1 MKTIAALSL
10 CLASASAFAPT
21 TTRNSAVRSV
31 APLNAAVDDA
41 FGISIETGNK
51 CPPLGKLIL
60 QDAGPEGVK
69 WFQNA
74 ELKHGRVAMV
84 ATIGFWVQK
93 LGVHFPLYLG
103 PSGSNGFHPESADN
117 WLLSSTTGTTFADI
131 AQAAPLDAINMV
143 PAQGWFQIF
152 LVAGWFEC
160 IAYDRQWAQEG
171 SGEMIPGDYG
181 YDPLGFTKKEGGIA
195 GKDFESLRMKEIK
208 NGRVAMMTIA
218 AWVSNEAIP
227 GALPTWHP

>member
-1 MKTIAALSL
+1 MKTFAALSL
-10 CLASASAFAPT
+10 LLVSASAFAPT
-21 TTRNSAVRSV
+21 STNTRASTAVS
-31 APLNAAVDDA
+31 AAVDEA

-51 CPPLGKLIL
+51 CPPLGRKIL
-60 QDAGPEGVK
+60 EDAGPDGVK

-74 ELKHGRVAMV
+74 ELKHGRIAMV

-103 PSGSNGFHPESADN
+103 PSGSNAFNPDSTASN
-117 WLLSSTTGTTFADI
+117 WLLSSTTGVSFQDI
-131 AQAAPLDAINMV
+131 AQAAPLDAISMV

-152 LVAGWFEC
+152 LVAGWFES
-160 IAYDRQWAQEG
+160 IAYQRQWVENRP
-171 SGEMIPGDYG
+171 IPGDYG

-218 AWVSNEAIP
+218 AWVANEAIP
-227 GALPTWHP
+227 GALPVWHP